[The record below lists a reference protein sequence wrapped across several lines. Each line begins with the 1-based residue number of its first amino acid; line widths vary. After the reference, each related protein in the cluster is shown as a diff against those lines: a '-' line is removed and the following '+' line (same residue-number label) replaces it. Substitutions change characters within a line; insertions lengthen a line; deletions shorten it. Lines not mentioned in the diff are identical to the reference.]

1 LRNWAAVPFARRD
14 NMMGGMKLAYRL
26 IVLLVIAYLIG
37 LALQPG
43 NKGLA
48 VRVFGVQIETK

>member
-1 LRNWAAVPFARRD
+1 
-14 NMMGGMKLAYRL
+14 MMGGMKHAYRL
-26 IVLLVIAYLIG
+26 IVLLVITSLVG

-48 VRVFGVQIETK
+48 VRLRRPN

>member
-1 LRNWAAVPFARRD
+1 
-14 NMMGGMKLAYRL
+14 MMGGTKNAYHL
-26 IVLLVIAYLIG
+26 IVLLVIASLVA

-48 VRVFGVQIETK
+48 VRFFGVQIETK

>member
-1 LRNWAAVPFARRD
+1 
-14 NMMGGMKLAYRL
+14 MMRGMKLAYRL

-48 VRVFGVQIETK
+48 VRVFVIQIETK

>member
-1 LRNWAAVPFARRD
+1 
-14 NMMGGMKLAYRL
+14 MMRGMKLAYRV

>member
-1 LRNWAAVPFARRD
+1 
-14 NMMGGMKLAYRL
+14 MMVGMKNAYHL
-26 IVLLVIAYLIG
+26 IVLLVIASIVG
-37 LALQPG
+37 LAIQPG